1 MPNKRRGE
9 YSRHLHQML
18 MALQS
23 KLNRGRR
30 PVVAIAVVVVL
41 ALCYI
46 FFSSSASSGECL
58 ISMGRYTGPV
68 YRAQE
73 TISNDRC
80 LVGSRWMQLR
90 QHTLR
95 SPADSVIDDWLFID
109 YHDRVNVLAEIGG
122 EFQVM
127 RQKKYALED
136 RSSLAVVGGIIEPG
150 RDVDAAAAARRELAE
165 EIGLMTQ
172 ELVPLG
178 RFRTDVNRGMGWV
191 NAYLAR
197 NCQPVKLA
205 QEFEASSGG
214 SNSSGSSGSRRLGQ
228 RAKEEVEGEVGEA
241 DAEYQRPLRLTLQQL
256 REEVRKGSFLEVQ
269 WSNTVALAVLHLT
282 ADP

>member
-1 MPNKRRGE
+1 M
-9 YSRHLHQML
+9 
-18 MALQS
+18 
-23 KLNRGRR
+23 
-30 PVVAIAVVVVL
+30 
-41 ALCYI
+41 
-46 FFSSSASSGECL
+46 
-58 ISMGRYTGPV
+58 ISMGPYTGPV

-95 SPADSVIDDWLFID
+95 SPTDSVIDDWLFID

-136 RSSLAVVGGIIEPG
+136 QSSLAVVGGIIEPG
-150 RDVDAAAAARRELAE
+150 RDADTAAAARRELAE
-165 EIGLMTQ
+165 ELGLVTQ

-197 NCQPVKLA
+197 NCQPVKHA
-205 QEFEASSGG
+205 REVEASSGG
-214 SNSSGSSGSRRLGQ
+214 SNSSGSSGSRWLGQ